1 MPFPASE
8 AEQSDEFVGDITNR
22 QVNMYNRNVQKMNND
37 YILLYSS
44 RPNIDAIPSG
54 IQTVIRQSGYGN
66 TTQRLL
72 NESFQDVV
80 DESFDLYKRMLNK
93 SFNFTDESLDRL
105 GVWKDQ
111 AFIRFDKLISG
122 STNDVTALMV
132 NSLLT
137 DLPDEVFATSMT
149 QLMKRLRN
157 FTQTEADT
165 GLAGYYR
172 NSNVLLATDNGLNDF
187 FYSGHFGGDIRP
199 FCAAH
204 VGQIKTIE
212 QWDQLDNGQ
221 LNPVSVY
228 CGGFNCHHTL
238 IATLD
243 KSDALSRD
251 EAGQRRREED
261 ERITA
266 VIEGGGETIVNPN
279 G

>member
-1 MPFPASE
+1 MPFPESE
-8 AEQSDEFVGDITNR
+8 AEKSDEFVSDITNR
-22 QVNMYNRNVQKMNND
+22 QVTMYNRNVQKMNND
-37 YILLYSS
+37 YILLYAS

-80 DESFDLYKRMLNK
+80 DESFDLYKRTLNK

-111 AFIRFDKLISG
+111 AFIRFDKLIAG
-122 STNDVTALMV
+122 SENDVAALMV
-132 NSLLT
+132 NAALT

-204 VGQIKTIE
+204 VGQVKTIT
-212 QWDQLDNGQ
+212 QWDELNNGQ

-228 CGGFNCHHTL
+228 CGGYNCHHTL

-243 KSDALSRD
+243 SSDALSRD
-251 EAGQRRREED
+251 QAGQRRREED
-261 ERITA
+261 ERIKA
-266 VIEGGGETIVNPN
+266 VISGGGETIVNPN